1 MLRKLHQGRR
11 IFRTVGP
18 HLLQVRDGLIDHPR
32 LLRGDGSPI
41 VVASLS
47 EHSRRLA
54 HVPGLFVKGRGLFI
68 VLTAAEHLGGP
79 RHLADPL
86 VGVGGLP
93 VRTRVFV
100 ASSRGQIVA
109 GFFVH
114 FGGPQRISTQQKF
127 NRRFVLLIPLVEGLA
142 SHLGG
147 AHAITRLGVDVG
159 GSVYGTG
166 ALIKIGRLDVA
177 TELRIKSPRLFP
189 MLSPLQNLG
198 RLFEETRSLEGE
210 PGEAAITNELGVVGW
225 RACPGQTT
233 ETIFEMVPVV
243 LGSSLVVAGL
253 GADLRRFF
261 KVADPLESGGRLGQG
276 GRVRVAAIGCDL
288 ERG

>member
-1 MLRKLHQGRR
+1 M
-11 IFRTVGP
+11 
-18 HLLQVRDGLIDHPR
+18 
-32 LLRGDGSPI
+32 
-41 VVASLS
+41 
-47 EHSRRLA
+47 
-54 HVPGLFVKGRGLFI
+54 
-68 VLTAAEHLGGP
+68 
-79 RHLADPL
+79 
-86 VGVGGLP
+86 
-93 VRTRVFV
+93 RTRVFV
-100 ASSRGQIVA
+100 ASSRVQIVA

-127 NRRFVLLIPLVEGLA
+127 HRRFVLLIPLVEGLA

-147 AHAITRLGVDVG
+147 AHAITGLGVDVG

-210 PGEAAITNELGVVGW
+210 TGEAAITNELGVVGW

-261 KVADPLESGGRLGQG
+261 EVADPLESGGRLGQG

-288 ERG
+288 KRG